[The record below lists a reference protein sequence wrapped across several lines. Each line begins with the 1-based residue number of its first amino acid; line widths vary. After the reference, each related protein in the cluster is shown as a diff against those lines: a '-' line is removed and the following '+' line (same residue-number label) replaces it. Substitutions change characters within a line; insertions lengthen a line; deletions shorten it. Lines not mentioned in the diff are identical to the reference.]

1 MKRKVVLVLLI
12 VMIFSMFMVG
22 CEDQADVASYNLS
35 KQADNFNI
43 MRELTVINAMTGD
56 VMFQMTG
63 RMSIETDS
71 YDDQLEVIVEVENG
85 VYRKHFI
92 YLGTM
97 CLYTCEDLGES
108 QIDVYNYTL
117 NFNPKMWLPVRIE
130 TVD

>member
-1 MKRKVVLVLLI
+1 MKKKILALVLVI
-12 VMIFSMFMVG
+12 VLTLMLFTA
-22 CEDQADVASYNLS
+22 CEDQSDIVSYNIS

-56 VMFQMTG
+56 TLFQMTG

-71 YDDQLEVIVEVENG
+71 YDDQLEVTVEAGDG

-97 CLYTCEDLGES
+97 CLYVVEDIGEAR
-108 QIDVYNYTL
+108 IDQYNYSL
-117 NFNPKMWLPVRIE
+117 NYNPNMWIPYDIV